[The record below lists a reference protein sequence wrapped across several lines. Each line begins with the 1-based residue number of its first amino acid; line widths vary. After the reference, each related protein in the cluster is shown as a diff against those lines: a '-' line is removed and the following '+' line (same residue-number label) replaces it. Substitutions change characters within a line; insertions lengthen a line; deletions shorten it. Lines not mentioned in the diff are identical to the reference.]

1 MGLSQVHADGKAAA
15 PPQPHRAGGFV
26 VSVVQLVERKIV
38 DLVVVGSSP
47 IAHPSCML
55 FAIGDKKCVPD
66 SWVPIYERTFQLI
79 DTR

>member
-1 MGLSQVHADGKAAA
+1 
-15 PPQPHRAGGFV
+15 
-26 VSVVQLVERKIV
+26 
-38 DLVVVGSSP
+38 
-47 IAHPSCML
+47 ML